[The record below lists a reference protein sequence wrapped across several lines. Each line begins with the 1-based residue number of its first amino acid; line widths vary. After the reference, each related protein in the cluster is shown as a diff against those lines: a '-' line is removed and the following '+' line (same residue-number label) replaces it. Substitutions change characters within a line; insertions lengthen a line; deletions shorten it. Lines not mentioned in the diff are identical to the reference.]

1 MQVINTNVSALN
13 AQRNLD
19 TSLGGLS
26 TSLQRLSSGLRI
38 NSAKD
43 DAAGLAISNRMT
55 SQIRG
60 LDQAARNAN
69 DGISLAQTA
78 EGALSNTTDLL
89 QRMRELSVQSAN
101 STNSASDRAAL
112 QGEVQ
117 QLNQELTRIATT
129 TQFNGLNLLDGT
141 ITNNQF
147 QVGANANQTINV
159 SIANTQG
166 NAIGNNT
173 LSTAT
178 HTASVQ
184 AANTATT
191 TAPANRVTAQ
201 TFSVAGNGTN
211 ATVTATAG
219 ASAKSIA
226 SSVNSFTGVTGVSA
240 TASSAATL
248 ANLGAAG
255 AITFSLYGSNSAA
268 VAINA
273 TVASTSDIS
282 SIATAV
288 NAQTAATGISA
299 TVSNNVITLTNTD
312 GSDIKIENF
321 ANNTGSSTIGFGGF
335 GGPGAV
341 GSQAALSHGGNDSST
356 VGGKVSF
363 NSTNGYSIG
372 NHNSTL
378 FATTNIQ
385 SSTLQT
391 ISNVDISTVT
401 GANAAIDTIDAALSA
416 ISTTRASLGALQNR
430 FSNTVTNLQA
440 TSENLSS
447 ARSRIRDADFAAE
460 TSSLTRAQILQQ
472 AGVAMLSQ
480 ANSLPNQVLSLLR

>member
-60 LDQAARNAN
+60 LDQAARNAS

-78 EGALSNTTDLL
+78 EGALSNTQDLL

-129 TQFNGLNLLDGT
+129 TQFNGLNLLDGS

-178 HTASVQ
+178 NTAGIQ

-201 TFSVAGNGTN
+201 TFSVAGNGT
-211 ATVTATAG
+211 TATINVAAG

-226 SSVNSFTGVTGVSA
+226 ASVNTATGSTGVSA
-240 TASSAATL
+240 TASNVATL

-255 AITFSLYGSNSAA
+255 AITFSIYGSNAAA

-273 TVASTSDIS
+273 TVANTSDIS
-282 SIATAV
+282 AIATAV
-288 NAQTAATGISA
+288 NAQTASTGISA
-299 TVSNNVITLTNTD
+299 TIQNNAITLTNTD

-321 ANNTGSSTIGFGGF
+321 ANNTGSSTIGFTGGR
-335 GGPGAV
+335 
-341 GSQAALSHGGNDSST
+341 GSQAALSHAGNDSST
-356 VGGKVSF
+356 VGGQVSF
-363 NSTNGYSIG
+363 NATNGYAIAG
-372 NHNSTL
+372 HNSTL
-378 FATTNIQ
+378 FNTTSIQ

-391 ISNVDISTVT
+391 ISAVDISTVT
-401 GANAAIDTIDAALSA
+401 GANAAIDTIDAALA
-416 ISTTRASLGALQNR
+416 TISTVRANLGAIQNR